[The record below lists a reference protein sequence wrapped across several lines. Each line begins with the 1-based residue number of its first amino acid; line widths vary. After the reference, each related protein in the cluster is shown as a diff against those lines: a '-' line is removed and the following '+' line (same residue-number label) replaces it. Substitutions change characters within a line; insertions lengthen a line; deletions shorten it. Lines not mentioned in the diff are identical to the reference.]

1 MMALYA
7 VGFALLGI
15 PYWFLLA
22 PVCGLLNLIPRFGA
36 LIAIALGLVLALVAG
51 VGFERLLGLLAVFVV
66 VLSLEGY
73 WLTPRLIGRRL
84 GLRPLYV
91 FLAVLL
97 GGALFGFFG
106 LLLAI
111 PVLAVALVVYR
122 FYARRDA

>member
-1 MMALYA
+1 MIALYA

-22 PVCGLLNLIPRFGA
+22 SVCGLLNLIPRFGA
-36 LIAIALGLVLALVAG
+36 LIAMALGLVLALVAG
-51 VGFERLLGLLAVFVV
+51 VGFERLLGLIAVFVV

-73 WLTPRLIGRRL
+73 WLTPHLIGRRL

-91 FLAVLL
+91 FLAILL

-106 LLLAI
+106 LLLAV
-111 PVLAVALVVYR
+111 PVLAVTLVIYR